1 MKGQRIHDSAFVG
14 SYIPRARLPVE
25 LKWNMVDVKDKK
37 MLETGEY
44 ITFARTLAS
53 DLKKA
58 EKFDESLQGVKALIS
73 TGKLSRLNITF
84 GIMLTLLILEQM

>member
-1 MKGQRIHDSAFVG
+1 MNRQLIHDSAFVG

-53 DLKKA
+53 DLENA
-58 EKFDESLQGVKALIS
+58 EKLDDNLQSVKALIS
-73 TGKLSRLNITF
+73 TGKLSRPNITF
-84 GIMLTLLILEQM
+84 DLILTLLILEQM